1 MGAQAI
7 DLAVQMLTVDEGCEL
22 SAYPDP
28 GSVLGTACEA
38 AGLPMR
44 NYQEIAGWQSMSGDP
59 WTIGYGQT
67 GDGIRQGVTWTL
79 DQADAAL
86 TAAVTALDGRL
97 SASLVEYASLNAVRQ
112 AVLIN
117 MAYNIGFHG
126 LLAFR
131 RMLGYLSQ
139 GNMSGAA
146 SELLDSDAA
155 RQLPT
160 RYQRLAKRLESG
172 AMTT

>member
-1 MGAQAI
+1 MGTDAI
-7 DLAVQMLTVDEGCEL
+7 NLADQMLKVDEGYEPE
-22 SAYPDP
+22 AYPDP
-28 GSVLGTACEA
+28 GSELGKACA
-38 AGLPMR
+38 ADGLTMR
-44 NYQEIAGWQSMSGDP
+44 NYRQIDGWQAMNADP

-67 GDGIRQGVTWTL
+67 GGGIRQGVTWTL
-79 DQADAAL
+79 DQANAAL

-117 MAYNIGFHG
+117 VAYNIGFHG

-131 RMLGYLSQ
+131 RMLGYLAS

-155 RQLPT
+155 RQLPI